1 MEKKKLGAWFEQSVD
16 EWDISTCWKFL
27 RLSETV
33 QKRLPGFGTAG
44 TAKEA
49 VLAHMQTLIE
59 RNQEEEEEEMVAV
72 TQDILDVHETMEVL
86 NVCIHAL
93 KVESLIPELES
104 VLPLTTNEIKQKKK
118 LIIELVN
125 QYLQRCT

>member
-44 TAKEA
+44 TAKEGGF
-49 VLAHMQTLIE
+49 AHLQTMIVKKQKKKKE
-59 RNQEEEEEEMVAV
+59 K
-72 TQDILDVHETMEVL
+72 MEVL